1 MRYAFGKT
9 EDEFES
15 FVQFGVLADS
25 IYIGDYIRL
34 KSKLKARDTLVVRS
48 IYSLGNN
55 KGKILNEL
63 KDLVRMKIH
72 LKVFDIPTTLL
83 DFKNDE
89 LIAALL
95 LGIVVETF
103 ESCIDNDV
111 KNTKQRQREGIK
123 KAQREGK
130 YIGRTPIHVDWDKFK
145 ELYPIWKNGEMTA
158 VEFRKRMGLSANTFY
173 RRLKEYEAELHIKK
187 TTMSEDIAAFLD
199 IINNS

>member
-25 IYIGDYIRL
+25 IYIGDYIKL
-34 KSKLKARDTLVVRS
+34 KLKLKAHDTLVVRS

>member
-9 EDEFES
+9 ENEFES

-25 IYIGDYIRL
+25 IYIGDYIKL
-34 KSKLKARDTLVVRS
+34 KLKLKAHDTLVVRS

-63 KDLVRMKIH
+63 KDLVKMKIH

-103 ESCIDNDV
+103 ESCIDNDI

-130 YIGRTPIHVDWDKFK
+130 YIGRTPIQVDWDKFK
-145 ELYPIWKNGEMTA
+145 EL
-158 VEFRKRMGLSANTFY
+158 
-173 RRLKEYEAELHIKK
+173 
-187 TTMSEDIAAFLD
+187 
-199 IINNS
+199 

>member
-1 MRYAFGKT
+1 
-9 EDEFES
+9 
-15 FVQFGVLADS
+15 
-25 IYIGDYIRL
+25 
-34 KSKLKARDTLVVRS
+34 
-48 IYSLGNN
+48 
-55 KGKILNEL
+55 
-63 KDLVRMKIH
+63 MKIH
-72 LKVFDIPTTLL
+72 FKVFDIPATLL

-103 ESCIDNDV
+103 ESCIDNDI

-173 RRLKEYEAELHIKK
+173 RRLKEYEAVLHINK

>member
-9 EDEFES
+9 ENEFES

-25 IYIGDYIRL
+25 IYIGDYIKL
-34 KSKLKARDTLVVRS
+34 KLKLKAHDTLVVSS

-63 KDLVRMKIH
+63 KDLVKMKIH

-103 ESCIDNDV
+103 ESCIDNDI

-158 VEFRKRMGLSANTFY
+158 VEFRKRMGLSTNTFY
-173 RRLKEYEAELHIKK
+173 RRLKEYEAELHINK